1 MKKINDE
8 YCGIFLE
15 HCTLGPN
22 TISSVT
28 KSGYNEH
35 TFVRKH
41 LIDINVKKVRIER
54 IALVTGN
61 FLPPANEVVGR

>member
-1 MKKINDE
+1 MMNVVE
-8 YCGIFLE
+8 YSLNIVHWVQL
-15 HCTLGPN
+15 